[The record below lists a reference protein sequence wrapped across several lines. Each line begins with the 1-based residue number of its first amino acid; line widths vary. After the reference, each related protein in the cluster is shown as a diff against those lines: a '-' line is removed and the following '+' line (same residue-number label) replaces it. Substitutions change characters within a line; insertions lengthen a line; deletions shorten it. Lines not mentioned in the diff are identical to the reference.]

1 MAKVNG
7 TVAKIISRDVE
18 TRYGTKK
25 GWSVQVDGEWYSVG
39 FKRPEV
45 AESDFVEI
53 TYDMKGSY
61 RNASSIVKA
70 TPSGIAPTA
79 LKSPAPVGGGGGR
92 VFPIPPLSPE
102 RAIVRQSSLKAAVET
117 LGYISVDG
125 TDEESMVELTIRIA
139 RKYEAYACGDLD
151 LADAKA
157 MMAKED
163 D

>member
-45 AESDFVEI
+45 AEDDFVEV

-79 LKSPAPVGGGGGR
+79 LKSPAPVGGGGR

-102 RAIVRQSSLKAAVET
+102 RAIVRQSSLKAAIET
-117 LGYISVDG
+117 LGYVPIDG
-125 TDEESMVELTIRIA
+125 YDEDKVVETTIRIA